1 MSKDKESG
9 ARINQHFHCIA
20 NEFDEMD
27 NCSSSDALSIY
38 EKESN
43 GEVSYDGFCFSC
55 GQHFSKEQ
63 VHSSTLAVELGIKE
77 GVVVEKKNLKLA
89 TKAEPLN
96 GEQIGQLKQ
105 SIGFSKQ
112 PYRKISPET
121 LQFYGH
127 MIKRNSK
134 GVATEVYYPETEDG
148 KVVGFKIRILPKSF
162 SKIGRTGKQSQLSGQ
177 LRYKG
182 NGKRILYVGGENDK
196 CAARQALVKYDVHV
210 VSPTCGEGSAA
221 SQAAAQYEFFDKYDE
236 IYIGMDND
244 EAGREATAKI
254 VEVLPKAKVKL
265 VTWSEKDPHLLL
277 ESDKEEQ
284 IRRDFWN
291 AKEYAA
297 TGIKSGADA
306 MEEVKEFLTAPKLPL
321 PPHMHRIQDAHRGG
335 LKSSGFIGNIIADT
349 SVGKTFVTDTLLNF
363 WIPQDNLVPVVV
375 SIERTAGEFMADL
388 LSIYLA
394 KNLTWFKEGDEAVKY
409 LERPEVKELIQSFIY
424 DAEGK
429 QRFYVIDERDGS
441 LEILQNKMELAAA
454 KYGTKLFIIDPLT
467 DILRALGNDIQDT
480 HMLWQKQQKKKG
492 WMILNVLHTRKPPS
506 DKDGK
511 TRPVTEY
518 DAYGSSTFVQSSDFN
533 WVLNRDKMAEDANE
547 RNTMT
552 VDIPKVR
559 GGTTGR
565 AAELIYD
572 VQTRRHHDK
581 EDFFSSS
588 NTTRTVNPNVVE
600 QETEVPPLYQD
611 EEVVELNY

>member
-1 MSKDKESG
+1 MTN
-9 ARINQHFHCIA
+9 RINKHFKCIA
-20 NEFDEMD
+20 NEFDNKD
-27 NCSSSDALSIY
+27 PCSSSDALSVY
-38 EKESN
+38 EEN
-43 GEVSYDGFCFSC
+43 ENDIVSYNAFCFSC
-55 GQHFSKEQ
+55 GQHFTKSE
-63 VHSSTLAVELGIKE
+63 VGESSLSLELGISNGEVTERKSFE
-77 GVVVEKKNLKLA
+77 LVK
-89 TKAEPLN
+89 KAEALTS
-96 GEQIGQLKQ
+96 EQIGTFKK
-105 SIGFSKQ
+105 SIGFTTK
-112 PYRKISPET
+112 PYRNLNPET
-121 LQFYGH
+121 LRFYGH
-127 MIKRNSK
+127 MVKTNSR
-134 GVATEVYYPETEDG
+134 GVPIEIWYPETEDG

-162 SKIGRTGKQSQLSGQ
+162 TKIGRTGKQNQLAGQ
-177 LRYKG
+177 FVYKG
-182 NGKRILYVGGENDK
+182 NGKRVLFVGGEGDM

-221 SQAAAQYEFFDKYDE
+221 SQAAAQREFFDRYEE

-244 EAGREATAKI
+244 EAGKDSVAKI
-254 VEVLPKAKVKL
+254 VEVLPKAKIKI
-265 VTWSEKDPHLLL
+265 VTWSEKDPHMLL
-277 ESDKEEQ
+277 EMDKEEQ

-291 AKEYAA
+291 AKEYTA

-306 MEEVKEFLTAPKLPL
+306 MEEVKEFLTAPKIPL

-388 LSIYLA
+388 LSIYLS
-394 KNLTWFKEGDEAVKY
+394 KNLTWFKDGYEAVNY
-409 LERPEVKELIQSFIY
+409 IERPEVKELIQSFIY
-424 DAEGK
+424 DDEGK

-467 DILRALGNDIQDT
+467 DILRALGNDVQDA
-480 HMLWQKQQKKKG
+480 HMMWQKQQKKKG

-506 DKDGK
+506 DKEGK

-588 NTTRTVNPNVVE
+588 NITRTVNPNVVE
-600 QETEVPPLYQD
+600 QETEVPLLYQD

>member
-1 MSKDKESG
+1 MTN
-9 ARINQHFHCIA
+9 RINKHFKCIA
-20 NEFDEMD
+20 NEFDNKD
-27 NCSSSDALSIY
+27 PCSSSDALSVY
-38 EKESN
+38 EEN
-43 GEVSYDGFCFSC
+43 ENDIVSYNAFCFSC
-55 GQHFSKEQ
+55 GQHFTKSE
-63 VHSSTLAVELGIKE
+63 VGESSLSLELGISNGEVTERKSFE
-77 GVVVEKKNLKLA
+77 LVK
-89 TKAEPLN
+89 KAEALTS
-96 GEQIGQLKQ
+96 EQIGTFKK
-105 SIGFSKQ
+105 SIGFTTK
-112 PYRKISPET
+112 PYRNLNPET
-121 LQFYGH
+121 LRFYGH
-127 MIKRNSK
+127 MVKTNSR
-134 GVATEVYYPETEDG
+134 GVPIEIWYPETEDG

-162 SKIGRTGKQSQLSGQ
+162 TKIGRTGKQNQLAGQ
-177 LRYKG
+177 FVYKG
-182 NGKRILYVGGENDK
+182 NGKRVLFVGGEGDM

-221 SQAAAQYEFFDKYDE
+221 SQAAAQREFFDRYEE

-244 EAGREATAKI
+244 EAGKDSVAKI
-254 VEVLPKAKVKL
+254 VEVLPKAKIKI
-265 VTWSEKDPHLLL
+265 VTWSEKDPHMLL
-277 ESDKEEQ
+277 EMDKEEQ

-291 AKEYAA
+291 AKEYTA

-306 MEEVKEFLTAPKLPL
+306 MEEVKEFLTAPKIPL

-349 SVGKTFVTDTLLNF
+349 SVGKTFLTDTLLNF

-388 LSIYLA
+388 LSIYLS
-394 KNLTWFKEGDEAVKY
+394 KNLTWFKDGYEAVNY
-409 LERPEVKELIQSFIY
+409 IERPEVKELIQSFIY
-424 DAEGK
+424 DDEGK

-441 LEILQNKMELAAA
+441 LEILQSKMELAAA

-467 DILRALGNDIQDT
+467 DILRALGNDVQDA
-480 HMLWQKQQKKKG
+480 HMMWQKQQKKKG

-600 QETEVPPLYQD
+600 QETEVPLLYQD